1 MPSNKVL
8 EEKKAF
14 VAELAD
20 QFKNAAG
27 GVLVKYQ
34 GITVDADTKLRAS
47 LRAAG
52 VTYMVAKNTLMGR
65 AFDEVGMSEIKTHLE
80 GMNAVA
86 ISEKDPIAVAKV
98 LTEYAEKIPTFEIKA
113 GFLDGGVIDA
123 KTVDELAK
131 IPPKEVLLGR
141 LLGSIQTPLYG
152 LAISLQAVVDKSG
165 EAPAADAAPAVE
177 EAAAEAPAAE

>member
-14 VAELAD
+14 VAELSE

-34 GITVDADTKLRAS
+34 GITVDDDTKLRAS

-52 VTYMVAKNTLMGR
+52 VKYMVTKNTLMGR
-65 AFDEVGMSEIKTHLE
+65 AFDEVGMSEIKTYLE
-80 GMNAVA
+80 GMNAIA
-86 ISEKDPIAVAKV
+86 ISDKDPIIVAKV
-98 LTEYAEKIPTFEIKA
+98 LTEYADKIPTFEVKA

-131 IPPKEVLLGR
+131 IPPKEVLLGK

-152 LAISLQAVVDKSG
+152 LAISLQAIVDKSG
-165 EAPAADAAPAVE
+165 GAPVEAVPAEVAETTE
-177 EAAAEAPAAE
+177 E